1 MRSVRRPLGRHP
13 PRPRC
18 ARAVASVCFSHGP
31 ASTRIGSLYPAPFN
45 NAWCAWPKPSSFR
58 KADRSIHRAA
68 VASSRSASFPLLQH
82 LFSKRAQT
90 LRLHT
95 QSFCHAVLAPSV
107 RPLPESPA
115 TRAVPS
121 TPETAPPRPDDLTL
135 QRLHI
140 DIRHPGWVERLLK
153 RLKLDLVYRAEL

>member
-18 ARAVASVCFSHGP
+18 ARAGASVCFSHGP

-68 VASSRSASFPLLQH
+68 VARSCSASSRSFSTFFQSALKHFAFTHKASVTQFWHLLSGRCQNPPQ
-82 LFSKRAQT
+82 LVQYRPRPK
-90 LRLHT
+90 
-95 QSFCHAVLAPSV
+95 P
-107 RPLPESPA
+107 PLPDRMISRSNA
-115 TRAVPS
+115 S
-121 TPETAPPRPDDLTL
+121 TSISA
-135 QRLHI
+135 I
-140 DIRHPGWVERLLK
+140 PGGWS
-153 RLKLDLVYRAEL
+153 DF